1 MGWSLFKLLSKN
13 KNIRDNNNNNNNNN
27 NRKLKAMGNIT
38 HITDDYPRNG

>member
-1 MGWSLFKLLSKN
+1 MGSSLFKLLSKN
-13 KNIRDNNNNNNNNN
+13 KNIRDNNNNNN